1 MEAASTR
8 RRDAFLRSV
17 GGIEQCIY
25 LSLGDERIDARAEGD
40 IERTRKSDGKA
51 SAVHFFHVDFTP
63 GQVQRWR
70 TGEGSAMRVIDHS
83 NYGHAALIGPES
95 RGFLAR
101 ECFA

>member
-1 MEAASTR
+1 MGAASTR

-51 SAVHFFHVDFTP
+51 SAISRPAKFSA
-63 GQVQRWR
+63 GAR
-70 TGEGSAMRVIDHS
+70 TK
-83 NYGHAALIGPES
+83 AAQ
-95 RGFLAR
+95 
-101 ECFA
+101 CW

>member
-1 MEAASTR
+1 MRAMIKPAVDR
-8 RRDAFLRSV
+8 RPCRGRYRADQ
-17 GGIEQCIY
+17 GGV
-25 LSLGDERIDARAEGD
+25 
-40 IERTRKSDGKA
+40 GKA

-95 RGFLAR
+95 SGFLAR